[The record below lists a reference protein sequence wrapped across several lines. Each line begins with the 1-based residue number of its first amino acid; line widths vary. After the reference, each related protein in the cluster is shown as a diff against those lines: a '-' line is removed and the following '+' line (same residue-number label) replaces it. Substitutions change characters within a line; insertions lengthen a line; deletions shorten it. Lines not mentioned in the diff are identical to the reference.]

1 MKILLAADN
10 SKCAM
15 RAVKPV
21 VSNLDRFGPKPEI
34 HLLYVQQPLPGRAT
48 AACGRSVVQG
58 YYREQSEK
66 ALSRA
71 RRALTRRRIK
81 HKEVHLIGDPGA
93 TIAAYA
99 KQEKFPLVVMGS
111 HGQGALS
118 SVVLGSVARKVLATC
133 DTPALIIR

>member
-1 MKILLAADN
+1 MKLLLAADE

-15 RAVKPV
+15 RAVKHAIANV
-21 VSNLDRFGPKPEI
+21 DRFGPKPQI
-34 HLLYVQQPLPGRAT
+34 HLLYVQRPLPGRAT
-48 AACGRSVVQG
+48 AACSRSVVQG

-66 ALSRA
+66 ALARA
-71 RRALTRRRIK
+71 RRALVTRGIK

-93 TIAAYA
+93 TIAPYA

-118 SVVLGSVARKVLATC
+118 SVVLGTVARKVLAMC